1 MEIPIFFIFV
11 GIVSFFIAGR
21 ILGYFGASAYL
32 DKLKPSLWD
41 CIKSSL
47 LGGLIFGGLFLF
59 LGSIVSY
66 QEFESS
72 NLVIKIIMVILA
84 IFSFLLGW
92 LRGIN
97 NNKDSFKEE
106 RLKNIWP

>member
-11 GIVSFFIAGR
+11 GIVSFFITGR

-47 LGGLIFGGLFLF
+47 LGGSIFGGIFLF
-59 LGSIVSY
+59 LGGIAFY
-66 QEFESS
+66 RGFESS
-72 NLVIKIIMVILA
+72 NLVIKIIMFILA
-84 IFSFLLGW
+84 ILPFLLGW
-92 LRGIN
+92 LRGIYK
-97 NNKDSFKEE
+97 NKSFFKEE

>member
-47 LGGLIFGGLFLF
+47 AGVIFGGIFLF

-92 LRGIN
+92 LKGIN
-97 NNKDSFKEE
+97 TNKNFFKEE

>member
-1 MEIPIFFIFV
+1 MENPIFFIFV
-11 GIVSFFIAGR
+11 EILSFFIAGR
-21 ILGYFGASAYL
+21 ILGYFGAMAYL

-47 LGGLIFGGLFLF
+47 LGGLIFGGIFLF
-59 LGSIVSY
+59 LGIIVSY

-72 NLVIKIIMVILA
+72 NLVIKIVMVILA

-92 LRGIN
+92 LRSIN
-97 NNKDSFKEE
+97 KNKNFFKEE
-106 RLKNIWP
+106 RLKDIWP

>member
-1 MEIPIFFIFV
+1 MKIPIFFIFV

-32 DKLKPSLWD
+32 DKRKPYLWD

-47 LGGLIFGGLFLF
+47 LGGLIFGGIFLF

-66 QEFESS
+66 QEFEGS

-92 LRGIN
+92 LKGIN
-97 NNKDSFKEE
+97 TNKNFFKKE
-106 RLKNIWP
+106 RLKNIYP

>member
-1 MEIPIFFIFV
+1 MEIPFLFIFV
-11 GIVSFFIAGR
+11 GLVSFFIAGR
-21 ILGYFGASAYL
+21 IFGYFGASAYF
-32 DKLKPSLWD
+32 DKRKPYLWD

-47 LGGLIFGGLFLF
+47 AGVIFGGIFLF

-66 QEFESS
+66 QEFEGS

-92 LRGIN
+92 LKGIN
-97 NNKDSFKEE
+97 TNKNFFKEE
-106 RLKNIWP
+106 RLKNIYP